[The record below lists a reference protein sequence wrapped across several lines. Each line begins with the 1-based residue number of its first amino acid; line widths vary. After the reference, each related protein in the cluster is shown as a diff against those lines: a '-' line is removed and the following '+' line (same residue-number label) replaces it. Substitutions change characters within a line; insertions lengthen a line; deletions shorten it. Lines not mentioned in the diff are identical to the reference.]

1 MNENMINF
9 QKKIEEMQRKL
20 NIINYDIE
28 EIKNGRKPNEN
39 KKIKLNKTN
48 AFLKA
53 SKRKNFFRDNITN
66 NNNSVNYINH
76 QKDGNSF
83 VNALNLNNTGRT
95 VYQYKNTNFNLT
107 NTNFEEIPKENYYRS
122 NDTNNSFNINN
133 NDISSKRDL
142 TINYKDNYTK
152 RDTDIDYYLIQK
164 YNSSLNTISTNNKNY
179 STTNDYENDLNNKKS
194 ETNDYFYKNSLFNN
208 YCHMKKNLNTINMNT
223 NNFTN
228 SQTIN
233 DNNFIHRKNKTFNN
247 KTKNI
252 NSISSTKKNK
262 KKKMIVDKKTKYKNK
277 ENAKRELEN
286 NEILKKRINKRK
298 KNNIMFYNNN
308 PSQKFVEI
316 NYHSFYNNKK
326 ISDDNDINIKQKEPI
341 KIKTRN
347 NHNINSYIMNH
358 SKADYNKMK
367 DKNNMIEDIKIKD
380 YRSTSIK
387 KPMNNNY
394 NFNKEIKISDI
405 QNIYDIS
412 QTASDLNNEY
422 PKEETKIETNSYS
435 IDRTKN
441 KVNHEKILSDI
452 IDVANQYNK
461 ENKVNVDNF
470 IDEYKLL
477 LNDTKI
483 KNEFI
488 YKIINLYNSATNS
501 NLNYNNSKSFI
512 SAWKWIKENYKI
524 AHNKLKNENENNQ
537 YRYLCRQI
545 MKEYNLKNIQQLNM
559 FIHKLCKKVDK
570 NENFLEGIKKILLH

>member
-48 AFLKA
+48 AFLK
-53 SKRKNFFRDNITN
+53 SNKRKNFFRDNIN
-66 NNNSVNYINH
+66 SNNNSVNYINRH
-76 QKDGNSF
+76 KDGNSF
-83 VNALNLNNTGRT
+83 ANTLNLNNTGRT
-95 VYQYKNTNFNLT
+95 VNQYKNTNFNLT
-107 NTNFEEIPKENYYRS
+107 NTNMEEIPKENYYRS
-122 NDTNNSFNINN
+122 NATNDSFNINN

-142 TINYKDNYTK
+142 TINYIDNYTK
-152 RDTDIDYYLIQK
+152 RDRDIDYYLIQK
-164 YNSSLNTISTNNKNY
+164 YNSSLNTISTNNKISSAN
-179 STTNDYENDLNNKKS
+179 NYENDLNNKKN
-194 ETNDYFYKNSLFNN
+194 ETNDYFYKNTLYDN
-208 YCHMKKNLNTINMNT
+208 YCHMKKNLNTINLNT

-233 DNNFIHRKNKTFNN
+233 DNNYIHRKNKTFNN

-252 NSISSTKKNK
+252 NSISSTRKNK
-262 KKKMIVDKKTKYKNK
+262 KKKMIIDKKFKGKNK
-277 ENAKRELEN
+277 ENKIKNPLES

-298 KNNIMFYNNN
+298 KNSIMFYNNN
-308 PSQKFVEI
+308 PSQKFVDL
-316 NYHSFYNNKK
+316 NNNSSYNNKK
-326 ISDDNDINIKQKEPI
+326 ISEDNDINIKLNEPI
-341 KIKTRN
+341 KIRTRN
-347 NHNINSYIMNH
+347 NCKINGYMNH
-358 SKADYNKMK
+358 SKADYNRIK
-367 DKNNMIEDIKIKD
+367 DKNMIEDINIKD

-394 NFNKEIKISDI
+394 NFNKEIKINEI

-412 QTASDLNNEY
+412 QTVSDLNNDY
-422 PKEETKIETNSYS
+422 QKEENKIETNSYS
-435 IDRTKN
+435 INKIKN
-441 KVNHEKILSDI
+441 RVNHEKILLDI
-452 IDVANQYNK
+452 IDVTNQYNK
-461 ENKVNVDNF
+461 ENKFNVDNF
-470 IDEYKLL
+470 IDEYKIL
-477 LNDTKI
+477 LNDVKI

-488 YKIINLYNSATNS
+488 YKIINLYNTATNS
-501 NLNYNNSKSFI
+501 NLNYNNPKSFI

-537 YRYLCRQI
+537 YKYLCRQI

-570 NENFLEGIKKILLH
+570 NENFLEGIKKILMH

>member
-1 MNENMINF
+1 MINF

-28 EIKNGRKPNEN
+28 EIKNGRKSNEN

-53 SKRKNFFRDNITN
+53 NKRKNFFRDNIN
-66 NNNSVNYINH
+66 SNNNSANYINRK
-76 QKDGNSF
+76 KDGNSF

-95 VYQYKNTNFNLT
+95 AYQCKNTNFNLT
-107 NTNFEEIPKENYYRS
+107 NTNCEEIPKENYYRS
-122 NDTNNSFNINN
+122 NGTNSSFNINN

-142 TINYKDNYTK
+142 TINYMDNYSK
-152 RDTDIDYYLIQK
+152 RDRDIEYYLIQK
-164 YNSSLNTISTNNKNY
+164 YNSSLNTISTNNKNC
-179 STTNDYENDLNNKKS
+179 STNNYENDLNNKKS
-194 ETNDYFYKNSLFNN
+194 ETNDYFYKNSLYNN

-252 NSISSTKKNK
+252 NSISSSKKNK
-262 KKKMIVDKKTKYKNK
+262 KKKMIVDIKTKYKNR
-277 ENAKRELEN
+277 ENAKSPLEN

-308 PSQKFVEI
+308 PSQKFVEL
-316 NYHSFYNNKK
+316 NYNSLYNDKK
-326 ISDDNDINIKQKEPI
+326 NTDDNDINIKQKEPV
-341 KIKTRN
+341 KIRTRN
-347 NHNINSYIMNH
+347 NHNVNNYIINY
-358 SKADYNKMK
+358 SKADYNKIK
-367 DKNNMIEDIKIKD
+367 DKNIMIEDINIKD

-387 KPMNNNY
+387 KPKNHNY
-394 NFNKEIKISDI
+394 NYNKEIKINEI
-405 QNIYDIS
+405 ENIYGIS
-412 QTASDLNNEY
+412 QTASDLNNDY
-422 PKEETKIETNSYS
+422 PKEEKKIEVNSYS
-435 IDRTKN
+435 INRAKN
-441 KVNHEKILSDI
+441 KVNQEKILSDI
-452 IDVANQYNK
+452 IDIANQYNK
-461 ENKVNVDNF
+461 ENKVNADNF
-470 IDEYKLL
+470 IDEYKIL
-477 LNDTKI
+477 LNDVKI

-524 AHNKLKNENENNQ
+524 AHNRMKNENENNQ

-570 NENFLEGIKKILLH
+570 NENFLEGIKKILMH

>member
-1 MNENMINF
+1 MINF

-194 ETNDYFYKNSLFNN
+194 ETNEYFYKNSLFNN

-223 NNFTN
+223 NTFTN

-247 KTKNI
+247 KSKNI
-252 NSISSTKKNK
+252 NSISSTKKDK

-316 NYHSFYNNKK
+316 NYHSLYNNKK

-524 AHNKLKNENENNQ
+524 AHNKLKNENENIQ

-570 NENFLEGIKKILLH
+570 NENFLEGIKKILMH

>member
-1 MNENMINF
+1 MINF

-28 EIKNGRKPNEN
+28 EIKNGRKSNEN

-53 SKRKNFFRDNITN
+53 NKRKNFFRDNIN
-66 NNNSVNYINH
+66 SNNNSANYINRK
-76 QKDGNSF
+76 KDGNSF

-95 VYQYKNTNFNLT
+95 VYQCKNTNFNLT
-107 NTNFEEIPKENYYRS
+107 NTNCEEIPKENYYRS
-122 NDTNNSFNINN
+122 NGTNSSFNINN

-142 TINYKDNYTK
+142 TINYMDNYSK
-152 RDTDIDYYLIQK
+152 RDRDIEYYLIQK
-164 YNSSLNTISTNNKNY
+164 YNSSLNTISTNNKNC
-179 STTNDYENDLNNKKS
+179 STNNYENDLNNKKS
-194 ETNDYFYKNSLFNN
+194 ETNDYFYKNSLYNN

-252 NSISSTKKNK
+252 NSISSSKKNK
-262 KKKMIVDKKTKYKNK
+262 KKKMIVDIKTKYKNR
-277 ENAKRELEN
+277 ENAKSPLEN

-308 PSQKFVEI
+308 PIQKFVEL
-316 NYHSFYNNKK
+316 NYNSLYNDKK
-326 ISDDNDINIKQKEPI
+326 NTDDNDINIKQKEPV
-341 KIKTRN
+341 KIRTRN
-347 NHNINSYIMNH
+347 NHNVNNYIINY
-358 SKADYNKMK
+358 SKADYNKIK
-367 DKNNMIEDIKIKD
+367 DKNIMIEDINIKD

-387 KPMNNNY
+387 KPKNHNY
-394 NFNKEIKISDI
+394 NYNKEIKINEI
-405 QNIYDIS
+405 ENIYGIS
-412 QTASDLNNEY
+412 QTASDLNNDY
-422 PKEETKIETNSYS
+422 PKEEKKIEVNSYS
-435 IDRTKN
+435 INRAKN
-441 KVNHEKILSDI
+441 KVNQEKILSDI
-452 IDVANQYNK
+452 IDIANQYNK
-461 ENKVNVDNF
+461 ENKVNADNF
-470 IDEYKLL
+470 IDEYKIL
-477 LNDTKI
+477 LNDVKI

-524 AHNKLKNENENNQ
+524 AHNRMKNENENNQ

-570 NENFLEGIKKILLH
+570 NENFLEGIKKILMH

>member
-1 MNENMINF
+1 MINF

-194 ETNDYFYKNSLFNN
+194 ETNEYFYKNSLFNN

-247 KTKNI
+247 KSKNI
-252 NSISSTKKNK
+252 NSISSTKKDK

-316 NYHSFYNNKK
+316 NYHSLYNNKK

-347 NHNINSYIMNH
+347 NHDINSYIMNH

-367 DKNNMIEDIKIKD
+367 DKNSMIEDIKIKD

-394 NFNKEIKISDI
+394 NFNKEIKICDI

-488 YKIINLYNSATNS
+488 CKIINLYNSATNS

>member
-1 MNENMINF
+1 MINF

-28 EIKNGRKPNEN
+28 EIKNGRKSNEN

-53 SKRKNFFRDNITN
+53 NKRKNFFRDNIN
-66 NNNSVNYINH
+66 SNNNSANYINRK
-76 QKDGNSF
+76 KDGNSF

-95 VYQYKNTNFNLT
+95 VYQCKNTNFNLT
-107 NTNFEEIPKENYYRS
+107 NTNCEEIPKENYYRS
-122 NDTNNSFNINN
+122 NGTNSSFNINN

-142 TINYKDNYTK
+142 TINYMDNYSK
-152 RDTDIDYYLIQK
+152 RDRDIEYYLIQK
-164 YNSSLNTISTNNKNY
+164 YNSSLNTISTNNKNC
-179 STTNDYENDLNNKKS
+179 STNNYENDLNNKKS
-194 ETNDYFYKNSLFNN
+194 ETNDYFYKNSLYNN

-252 NSISSTKKNK
+252 NSISSSKKNK
-262 KKKMIVDKKTKYKNK
+262 KKKMIVDIKTKYKNR
-277 ENAKRELEN
+277 ENAKSPLEN

-308 PSQKFVEI
+308 PSQKYVDL
-316 NYHSFYNNKK
+316 NYNSLYNDKK
-326 ISDDNDINIKQKEPI
+326 NTDDNDINIKQKEPV
-341 KIKTRN
+341 KIRTRN
-347 NHNINSYIMNH
+347 NHNVNNYIINY
-358 SKADYNKMK
+358 SKADYNKIK
-367 DKNNMIEDIKIKD
+367 DKNIMIEDINIKD

-387 KPMNNNY
+387 KPKNHNY
-394 NFNKEIKISDI
+394 NYNKEIKINEI
-405 QNIYDIS
+405 ENIYGIS
-412 QTASDLNNEY
+412 QTASDLNNDY
-422 PKEETKIETNSYS
+422 PKEEKKIEVNSYS
-435 IDRTKN
+435 INRAKN
-441 KVNHEKILSDI
+441 KVNQEKILSDI
-452 IDVANQYNK
+452 IDIANQYNK
-461 ENKVNVDNF
+461 ENKVNADNF
-470 IDEYKLL
+470 IDEYKIL
-477 LNDTKI
+477 LNDVKI

-524 AHNKLKNENENNQ
+524 AHNRMKNENENNQ

-570 NENFLEGIKKILLH
+570 NENFLEGIKKILMH

>member
-48 AFLKA
+48 AFLK
-53 SKRKNFFRDNITN
+53 SNKRKNFFRDNIN
-66 NNNSVNYINH
+66 SNNNSVNYINRH
-76 QKDGNSF
+76 KDGNSF
-83 VNALNLNNTGRT
+83 ANTLNLNNTGRT
-95 VYQYKNTNFNLT
+95 VNQYKNTNFNLT
-107 NTNFEEIPKENYYRS
+107 NTNMEEIPKENYYRS
-122 NDTNNSFNINN
+122 NATNDSFNINN

-142 TINYKDNYTK
+142 TINYIDNYTK
-152 RDTDIDYYLIQK
+152 RDRDIDYYLIQK
-164 YNSSLNTISTNNKNY
+164 YNSSLNTISTNNKISSAN
-179 STTNDYENDLNNKKS
+179 NYENDLNNKKN
-194 ETNDYFYKNSLFNN
+194 ETNDYFYKNTLYDN
-208 YCHMKKNLNTINMNT
+208 YCHMKKNLNTINLNT

-233 DNNFIHRKNKTFNN
+233 DNNYIHRKNKTFNN

-252 NSISSTKKNK
+252 NSISSTRKNK
-262 KKKMIVDKKTKYKNK
+262 KKKMIIDKKFKGKNK
-277 ENAKRELEN
+277 ENKIKNPLES

-298 KNNIMFYNNN
+298 KNSIMFYNNN
-308 PSQKFVEI
+308 PSQKFVDL
-316 NYHSFYNNKK
+316 NNNSSYNNKK
-326 ISDDNDINIKQKEPI
+326 ISEDNDINIKLNEPI
-341 KIKTRN
+341 KIRTRN
-347 NHNINSYIMNH
+347 NCKINGYMNH
-358 SKADYNKMK
+358 SKADYNRIK
-367 DKNNMIEDIKIKD
+367 DKNMIEDINIKD

-394 NFNKEIKISDI
+394 NFNKEIKINEI

-412 QTASDLNNEY
+412 QTVSDLNNDY
-422 PKEETKIETNSYS
+422 QKEENKIETNSYS
-435 IDRTKN
+435 INKIKN
-441 KVNHEKILSDI
+441 RVNHEKILLDI
-452 IDVANQYNK
+452 IDVTNQYNK
-461 ENKVNVDNF
+461 ENKFNVDNF
-470 IDEYKLL
+470 IDEYKIL
-477 LNDTKI
+477 LNDVKI

-488 YKIINLYNSATNS
+488 YKIINLYNTATNS
-501 NLNYNNSKSFI
+501 NLNYNNPKSFI

-524 AHNKLKNENENNQ
+524 AHNKLKNENENENNQ
-537 YRYLCRQI
+537 YKYLCRQI

>member
-1 MNENMINF
+1 MINF

-28 EIKNGRKPNEN
+28 EIKNGRKSNEN

-53 SKRKNFFRDNITN
+53 NKRKNFFRDNIN
-66 NNNSVNYINH
+66 SNNNSANYINRK
-76 QKDGNSF
+76 KDGNSF

-95 VYQYKNTNFNLT
+95 VYQCKNTNFNLT
-107 NTNFEEIPKENYYRS
+107 NTNCEEIPKENYYRS
-122 NDTNNSFNINN
+122 NGTNSSFNINN

-142 TINYKDNYTK
+142 TINYMDNYSK
-152 RDTDIDYYLIQK
+152 RDRDIEYYLIQK
-164 YNSSLNTISTNNKNY
+164 YNSSLNTISTNNKNC
-179 STTNDYENDLNNKKS
+179 STNNYENDLNNKKS
-194 ETNDYFYKNSLFNN
+194 ETNDYFYKNSLYNN

-252 NSISSTKKNK
+252 NSISSSKKNK
-262 KKKMIVDKKTKYKNK
+262 KKKMIVDIKTKYKNR
-277 ENAKRELEN
+277 ENAKSPLEN

-308 PSQKFVEI
+308 PSQKYVDL
-316 NYHSFYNNKK
+316 NYNSLYNDKK
-326 ISDDNDINIKQKEPI
+326 NTDDNDINIKQKEPV
-341 KIKTRN
+341 KIRTRN
-347 NHNINSYIMNH
+347 NHNVNNYIINY
-358 SKADYNKMK
+358 SKADYNKIK
-367 DKNNMIEDIKIKD
+367 DKNIMIEDINIKD

-387 KPMNNNY
+387 KPKNHNY
-394 NFNKEIKISDI
+394 NYNKEIKINEI
-405 QNIYDIS
+405 ENIYGIS
-412 QTASDLNNEY
+412 QTASDLNNDY
-422 PKEETKIETNSYS
+422 PKEEKKIEVNSYS
-435 IDRTKN
+435 INRAKN
-441 KVNHEKILSDI
+441 KVNQEKILSDI
-452 IDVANQYNK
+452 IDIANQYNK
-461 ENKVNVDNF
+461 ENKVNADNF
-470 IDEYKLL
+470 IDEYKIL
-477 LNDTKI
+477 LNDVKI

-524 AHNKLKNENENNQ
+524 AHNRMKNENENNQ

-570 NENFLEGIKKILLH
+570 NENFFEGIKKILMH

>member
-1 MNENMINF
+1 
-9 QKKIEEMQRKL
+9 
-20 NIINYDIE
+20 
-28 EIKNGRKPNEN
+28 
-39 KKIKLNKTN
+39 
-48 AFLKA
+48 
-53 SKRKNFFRDNITN
+53 
-66 NNNSVNYINH
+66 
-76 QKDGNSF
+76 
-83 VNALNLNNTGRT
+83 
-95 VYQYKNTNFNLT
+95 
-107 NTNFEEIPKENYYRS
+107 
-122 NDTNNSFNINN
+122 
-133 NDISSKRDL
+133 
-142 TINYKDNYTK
+142 
-152 RDTDIDYYLIQK
+152 
-164 YNSSLNTISTNNKNY
+164 
-179 STTNDYENDLNNKKS
+179 
-194 ETNDYFYKNSLFNN
+194 
-208 YCHMKKNLNTINMNT
+208 
-223 NNFTN
+223 
-228 SQTIN
+228 
-233 DNNFIHRKNKTFNN
+233 
-247 KTKNI
+247 
-252 NSISSTKKNK
+252 
-262 KKKMIVDKKTKYKNK
+262 
-277 ENAKRELEN
+277 
-286 NEILKKRINKRK
+286 
-298 KNNIMFYNNN
+298 MFYNNN
-308 PSQKFVEI
+308 PCQKFVEI
-316 NYHSFYNNKK
+316 NYHSLYNNKK

-394 NFNKEIKISDI
+394 NFNKEIKINDI

-488 YKIINLYNSATNS
+488 CKIINLYNSATNS

-570 NENFLEGIKKILLH
+570 NENFLEGIKKILMH

>member
-1 MNENMINF
+1 
-9 QKKIEEMQRKL
+9 
-20 NIINYDIE
+20 
-28 EIKNGRKPNEN
+28 
-39 KKIKLNKTN
+39 
-48 AFLKA
+48 
-53 SKRKNFFRDNITN
+53 
-66 NNNSVNYINH
+66 
-76 QKDGNSF
+76 
-83 VNALNLNNTGRT
+83 
-95 VYQYKNTNFNLT
+95 
-107 NTNFEEIPKENYYRS
+107 
-122 NDTNNSFNINN
+122 
-133 NDISSKRDL
+133 
-142 TINYKDNYTK
+142 
-152 RDTDIDYYLIQK
+152 
-164 YNSSLNTISTNNKNY
+164 
-179 STTNDYENDLNNKKS
+179 
-194 ETNDYFYKNSLFNN
+194 
-208 YCHMKKNLNTINMNT
+208 MNT

-252 NSISSTKKNK
+252 NSISSSKKNK

-277 ENAKRELEN
+277 ENEKRELEN

-316 NYHSFYNNKK
+316 NYHSLYNNKK

-394 NFNKEIKISDI
+394 NFNKEIKINDI

-488 YKIINLYNSATNS
+488 YKIINLYNTATNS

-570 NENFLEGIKKILLH
+570 NENFLEGIKKILMH

>member
-1 MNENMINF
+1 MINF

-152 RDTDIDYYLIQK
+152 RDRDIDYYLIQK

-223 NNFTN
+223 NTFTN

-252 NSISSTKKNK
+252 NSISSTKKDK

-316 NYHSFYNNKK
+316 NYHSLYNNKK

-524 AHNKLKNENENNQ
+524 AYNKLKNENENIQ

>member
-1 MNENMINF
+1 MINF

-28 EIKNGRKPNEN
+28 EIKNGRKSNEN

-53 SKRKNFFRDNITN
+53 NKRKNFFRDNIN
-66 NNNSVNYINH
+66 SNNNSANYINRK
-76 QKDGNSF
+76 KDGNSF

-95 VYQYKNTNFNLT
+95 VYQCKNTNFNLT
-107 NTNFEEIPKENYYRS
+107 NTNCEEIPKENYYRS
-122 NDTNNSFNINN
+122 NGTNSSFNINN

-142 TINYKDNYTK
+142 TINYMDNYSK
-152 RDTDIDYYLIQK
+152 RDRDIEYYLIQK
-164 YNSSLNTISTNNKNY
+164 YNSSLNTISTNNKNC
-179 STTNDYENDLNNKKS
+179 STNNYENDLNNKKS
-194 ETNDYFYKNSLFNN
+194 ETNDYFYKNSLYNN

-252 NSISSTKKNK
+252 NSISSSKKNK
-262 KKKMIVDKKTKYKNK
+262 KKKMIVDIKTKYKNR
-277 ENAKRELEN
+277 ENAKSPLEN

-308 PSQKFVEI
+308 PSQKFVEL
-316 NYHSFYNNKK
+316 NYNSLYNDKK
-326 ISDDNDINIKQKEPI
+326 NTDDNDINIKQKEPV
-341 KIKTRN
+341 KIRTRN
-347 NHNINSYIMNH
+347 NHNVNNYIINY
-358 SKADYNKMK
+358 SKADYNKIK
-367 DKNNMIEDIKIKD
+367 DKNIMIEDINIKD

-387 KPMNNNY
+387 KPKNHNY
-394 NFNKEIKISDI
+394 NYNKEIKINEI
-405 QNIYDIS
+405 ENIYGIS
-412 QTASDLNNEY
+412 QTASDLNNDY
-422 PKEETKIETNSYS
+422 PKEEKKIEVNSYS
-435 IDRTKN
+435 INRAKN
-441 KVNHEKILSDI
+441 KVNQEKILSDI
-452 IDVANQYNK
+452 IDIANQYNK
-461 ENKVNVDNF
+461 ENKVNADNF
-470 IDEYKLL
+470 IDEYKIL
-477 LNDTKI
+477 LNDVKI

-524 AHNKLKNENENNQ
+524 AHNRMKNENENNQ